1 MRWLSR
7 VSTVCF
13 VTRGSKI
20 AANGE
25 ICFELKCS
33 INLLTRRL
41 LVSAIY
47 LTTLT
52 SFSLI
57 HGHWGWTVLCP
68 RGVAIK
74 CYFYCSAK
82 PFYFG
87 FEDIPAA
94 IFTMTPKHFYT
105 LHLSDLTSIWLCS
118 VKSGVLS
125 QLEIFRKMRVSEKG
139 LSNQIYFEL
148 AWMGRIPPQHHG
160 NLTKLGF

>member
-25 ICFELKCS
+25 LCFELKCS

-105 LHLSDLTSIWLCS
+105 LHLSDLDHLNMIMLCEIWGPQSIGNISKDEGLR
-118 VKSGVLS
+118 KR
-125 QLEIFRKMRVSEKG
+125 LEQPNIFWACLDGKDFTTVPWEP
-139 LSNQIYFEL
+139 Y
-148 AWMGRIPPQHHG
+148 
-160 NLTKLGF
+160 